1 MFSSG
6 PRKPPTGRQSRKGG
20 GAVSWIRDSIRAFLE
35 QGDRLLLAL
44 CLAASG
50 FGLVLI
56 FSATRYMEN
65 SAGIR
70 CMLVQTAAILLGV
83 LVYILMSSLDIELI
97 TEKSWKLLLA
107 FGVGINL
114 LLFTPLGF
122 GAEETGNNNWLRIPG
137 FPVNLQPAEIAKLT
151 FVMLLAWQ
159 ISRQRERG
167 VSRPAS
173 VFQLAGH
180 TLFMIGLIVVTS
192 GDFGMALTYG
202 IIFVVMTWAGGVKKR
217 WFLLAAVVCAAA
229 VVVIWPHVSDKYYMK
244 RFVVVIDRLLG
255 NMATLLE
262 QTQGVGWQQNRSV
275 LAIGSGGLF
284 GMGYLNG
291 TQTQSLSEE
300 SLPARHTDEIFA
312 VCGEEFGL
320 VGCVLLLALLGG
332 IILRCVWVAR
342 RACSPQS
349 ALIAMGY
356 AGMLIAQVGVNVGMC
371 LYVFPVVGITLP
383 FISYG
388 GSSIL
393 TMFAAMGIVSSIK
406 MRALPDWLR
415 DRNQL

>member
-1 MFSSG
+1 M
-6 PRKPPTGRQSRKGG
+6 
-20 GAVSWIRDSIRAFLE
+20 SWLQDSIRAFLDR
-35 QGDRLLLAL
+35 GDRLLLSL
-44 CLAASG
+44 CLLASG

-56 FSATRYMEN
+56 YSATRYMDAA
-65 SAGIR
+65 AGMR
-70 CMLVQTAAILLGV
+70 CMVIQAAGILLGV
-83 LVYILMSSLDIELI
+83 VAYVLLSSVDIELF
-97 TEKSWKLLLA
+97 TEKSWKWLLA
-107 FGVGINL
+107 FGVFINL
-114 LLFTPLGF
+114 LLLTPLGT
-122 GAEETGNNNWLRIPG
+122 GREETGNNSWLSIPG

-151 FVMLLAWQ
+151 FVMLLARQ
-159 ISRQRERG
+159 MDRQRERG
-167 VSRPAS
+167 ISRPAS

-202 IIFVVMTWAGGVKKR
+202 IIFVVMAWAGGVKKR
-217 WFLLAAVVCAAA
+217 WFLLAAVACAAG
-229 VVVIWPHVSDKYYMK
+229 VVVIWPHVSGVYFAK
-244 RFVVVIDRLLG
+244 RISVVIDHLTG
-255 NMATLLE
+255 NPDTLWE
-262 QTQGVGWQQNRSV
+262 QSQGAGWQQTRSI

-291 TQTQSLSEE
+291 TQTQSASEQ

-320 VGCVLLLALLGG
+320 VGCVLLLALLGA

-349 ALIAMGY
+349 AFIAMGY
-356 AGMLIAQVGVNVGMC
+356 AGMLLAQVGVNVGMC

-415 DRNQL
+415 DRSQL

>member
-1 MFSSG
+1 MG
-6 PRKPPTGRQSRKGG
+6 
-20 GAVSWIRDSIRAFLE
+20 
-35 QGDRLLLAL
+35 
-44 CLAASG
+44 C
-50 FGLVLI
+50 
-56 FSATRYMEN
+56 
-65 SAGIR
+65 
-70 CMLVQTAAILLGV
+70 
-83 LVYILMSSLDIELI
+83 
-97 TEKSWKLLLA
+97 
-107 FGVGINL
+107 
-114 LLFTPLGF
+114 
-122 GAEETGNNNWLRIPG
+122 
-137 FPVNLQPAEIAKLT
+137 
-151 FVMLLAWQ
+151 
-159 ISRQRERG
+159 
-167 VSRPAS
+167 
-173 VFQLAGH
+173 
-180 TLFMIGLIVVTS
+180 
-192 GDFGMALTYG
+192 
-202 IIFVVMTWAGGVKKR
+202 
-217 WFLLAAVVCAAA
+217 
-229 VVVIWPHVSDKYYMK
+229 
-244 RFVVVIDRLLG
+244 
-255 NMATLLE
+255 
-262 QTQGVGWQQNRSV
+262 QQNRSV

>member
-1 MFSSG
+1 M
-6 PRKPPTGRQSRKGG
+6 
-20 GAVSWIRDSIRAFLE
+20 SWLRDSIRAFLE
-35 QGDRLLLAL
+35 RGDRLLLAL
-44 CLAASG
+44 CLLASG

-56 FSATRYMEN
+56 YSATRYMDAA
-65 SAGIR
+65 AGMR
-70 CMLVQTAAILLGV
+70 CMVIQAAGILLGV
-83 LVYILMSSLDIELI
+83 LAYILLSSVDIELF
-97 TEKSWKLLLA
+97 TEKSWKWLLL
-107 FGVGINL
+107 FGVFINL
-114 LLFTPLGF
+114 LLLTPLGT
-122 GAEETGNNNWLRIPG
+122 GGEETGNNSWLHIPG
-137 FPVNLQPAEIAKLT
+137 CPVNLQPAELAKLT
-151 FVMLLAWQ
+151 FVLLLAWQ
-159 ISRQRERG
+159 MKKLGEGGSISR
-167 VSRPAS
+167 PTS
-173 VFQLAGH
+173 VFSIAGH
-180 TLFMIGLIVVTS
+180 TLVMLGLIVATS

-202 IIFVVMTWAGGVKKR
+202 IIFLIMAWAGGVKKR
-217 WFLLAAVVCAAA
+217 WFLLAAVVCAVG
-229 VVVIWPHVSDKYYMK
+229 VVVIWPHVSDQYYMK

-255 NMATLLE
+255 NTATLFE

-275 LAIGSGGLF
+275 LAIGSGGLL
-284 GMGYLNG
+284 GMGYLKG

-320 VGCVLLLALLGG
+320 VGCVLLLALLGA

-349 ALIAMGY
+349 AFIAMGY
-356 AGMLIAQVGVNVGMC
+356 AGMLLAQVGVNVGMC